1 MKPLTVEG
9 LEKPWTS
16 NRAALRFTWAQF
28 DQPVRRR
35 LVLATAAASVLA
47 LLDFAALLMMSG
59 LGALIALTLT
69 AGEEQEPPLPDWVP
83 LDGLSNQQL
92 IVVLGGTAAVLL
104 VAKSVLSWRMNR
116 RIFLFMAKRT
126 PELSLRVFFQYLRAP
141 FPAAQS
147 LTRTQVVS
155 AVTSGPTSLVNG
167 MSAAVAMITETVLVL
182 TLVVL
187 MIFASPLLFIA
198 AVAYFALVG
207 YTVSRLIARH
217 SERYGRAAFE
227 GGVAASET
235 LNAAIGFAPEIRLYG
250 MASGFAG
257 RLAGDQNKAAVA
269 AGLQQTLFQA
279 PRYILE
285 SAVIL
290 GMTAVAGIAF
300 AFQAPA
306 EATFTLAVFTLTSA
320 RLVPSLLRFNGAWGA
335 LNVATA
341 QSVALEP
348 VVDLPQPAE
357 VSAVD
362 FAAPRTAAA
371 AAGSQASA
379 ATAGHPATSGE
390 IAVGLRGVGY
400 QYPQA
405 AAWALREVDLRVP
418 RGAKV
423 ALVGETGS
431 GKSTL
436 ALVIA
441 GLIEPTEGSVERT
454 TQAGS
459 SEYIAIVPQDVYLA
473 PDTVRAN
480 IVMPIAGGTADD
492 ARVWQ
497 ALADAQ
503 VDAVV
508 RALPQGLDTE
518 LGERGVRLSGGEIQ
532 RIGLARA
539 LYREPELLVLDE
551 ATSSLDAETERRV
564 SDRISRA
571 AKKCTV
577 VTIAHRLATIR
588 EADIVVL
595 MASGRVV
602 GTGTFDELVAA
613 HPEFAVAA
621 TLQGLLGNDA
631 GLDGA
636 TAQAPGAAVDESLSR

>member
-28 DQPVRRR
+28 DDAVRRR
-35 LVLATAAASVLA
+35 LVLATAAASMLA

-69 AGEEQEPPLPDWVP
+69 AGEDQEPPLPDWVP

-92 IVVLGGTAAVLL
+92 IVLLGGTAAVLL

-126 PELSLRVFFQYLRAP
+126 PDLSLRVFFQYLRAP

-147 LTRTQVVS
+147 LTRSQVVS
-155 AVTSGPTSLVNG
+155 AVTSGPASLVSG
-167 MSAAVAMITETVLVL
+167 MSSAVAMVTETVLVL

-187 MIFASPLLFIA
+187 MIFASPLLFLA

-207 YTVSRLIARH
+207 YVVSRLIARH

-227 GGVAASET
+227 GGLAASET

-257 RLAGDQNKAAVA
+257 RLQADQNKAAVA

-306 EATFTLAVFTLTSA
+306 EATFTLAIFTLTSA

-335 LNVATA
+335 MNVATA

-348 VVDLPQPAE
+348 VLDLPQPAE
-357 VSAVD
+357 VSAVGSTASD
-362 FAAPRTAAA
+362 AAA
-371 AAGSQASA
+371 A
-379 ATAGHPATSGE
+379 TGE
-390 IAVGLRGVGY
+390 NAVVLRGVGY

-405 AAWALREVDLRVP
+405 AAWALRDIELRVP

-441 GLIEPTEGSVERT
+441 GLIEPSEGSVERT
-454 TQAGS
+454 TRAGS
-459 SEYIAIVPQDVYLA
+459 AEYIAIVPQDVYLA
-473 PDTVRAN
+473 PDTVRSN

-492 ARVWQ
+492 ARIWQ

-508 RALPQGLDTE
+508 RALPQGLDTQ

-564 SDRISRA
+564 SDRITRA

-588 EADIVVL
+588 QADIVVL
-595 MASGRVV
+595 LARGRVV

-621 TLQGLLGNDA
+621 TLQGLLGNDT

-636 TAQAPGAAVDESLSR
+636 AAEGPVDESLSR